1 MKKLGLL
8 LLILAVSV
16 VSASSR
22 DWKDARVIN
31 SSETQV
37 SSGMRGDTN
46 TLHYTVETDTMIYD
60 LDYSYRPSQRGSSGA
75 PDIAVNVKIKI
86 AVEGKSAYIL
96 DVNGREV
103 KLHVVKKKA
112 K

>member
-8 LLILAVSV
+8 LMIFAASV
-16 VSASSR
+16 ASANSR
-22 DWKDARVIN
+22 DWKSGRVIN
-31 SSETQV
+31 SSETEV
-37 SSGMRGDTN
+37 SGMRGDTN

-60 LDYSYRPSQRGSSGA
+60 LDYSYKPTQRGSSGA
-75 PDIAVNVKIKI
+75 PDIAVNVMIKI

-103 KLHVVKKKA
+103 KLRVVKKKT